1 MQILDPIQKA
11 SIATEQNLTNM
22 ERQNTAKKQAE
33 LNTSMTLIEQRRAQV
48 AQETQKLKAEIQA
61 DQEKQVAEIQ
71 AGTVRQI
78 ALIDKDTAEVRA
90 NITRTLGQASADSM
104 KLVEGERARGS
115 QMKTQAFGD
124 PAAFSLW
131 EFAGTLRQD
140 LRINIFHSGQ
150 GTLWTDLQKATL
162 GELGGA
168 SLMNKQ
174 K

>member
-1 MQILDPIQKA
+1 
-11 SIATEQNLTNM
+11 
-22 ERQNTAKKQAE
+22 
-33 LNTSMTLIEQRRAQV
+33 
-48 AQETQKLKAEIQA
+48 
-61 DQEKQVAEIQ
+61 VAEIQ

-90 NITRTLGQASADSM
+90 NKTRTLGQAAADSM
-104 KLVEGERARGS
+104 KLVENERARGS

-124 PAAFSLW
+124 PLAFSMY
-131 EFAGTLRQD
+131 EFAGSLRPD
-140 LRINIFHSGQ
+140 LRINILHAGQ